1 MRISRRRCNAVFLLL
16 VTVILIWQLFL
27 PPALSVADTNDFQKL
42 VGRYCLASNPGSAPD
57 LFDFTVLRW
66 HFSPAAC
73 VHWPFETTA
82 RGALLVALGLN
93 RLFTSTTS
101 FDLRWMGA
109 VYLLLFIAGFYYL
122 QRALSPFPLIVSACI
137 QTCYILAVC
146 NAVYVPW
153 LNTFYFDAIALA
165 SRTVAIAGVALIA
178 LPDAVHFRTMLAT
191 AIWLA
196 IMAGSKSQHAPAA
209 LGLAIVF
216 LAPFGPA
223 RISRHFRARFIHG
236 AGSRWGSAFNT
247 Q

>member
-122 QRALSPFPLIVSACI
+122 QRALSPFPLIV
-137 QTCYILAVC
+137 
-146 NAVYVPW
+146 
-153 LNTFYFDAIALA
+153 
-165 SRTVAIAGVALIA
+165 
-178 LPDAVHFRTMLAT
+178 
-191 AIWLA
+191 
-196 IMAGSKSQHAPAA
+196 
-209 LGLAIVF
+209 
-216 LAPFGPA
+216 
-223 RISRHFRARFIHG
+223 
-236 AGSRWGSAFNT
+236 
-247 Q
+247 